1 MTTSLFLYT
10 CCYGLPLANEVYCKN
25 WPSWFIIAL
34 ANLSIPVPGCTGTS
48 GEATGERRPPSIA
61 SKWGGRT
68 FCRTQP
74 RSSPDDDFLVWPSSR
89 VSESGRSDVEAG
101 WDRRDGVLLEGNS
114 HNESKVSI
122 IDQRIKINLMLF
134 LEFLPSRILIWARSS
149 KTLDLIFIIFS
160 AFMICISFAGIE
172 ITCFYFFYLTQ
183 SSEAYK

>member
-10 CCYGLPLANEVYCKN
+10 CCSGLPLVNEVYCKN

-48 GEATGERRPPSIA
+48 GEATGERRPPSIV

-134 LEFLPSRILIWARSS
+134 LEFLPSRILIWDPFFKNAWS
-149 KTLDLIFIIFS
+149 DFHFFS
-160 AFMICISFAGIE
+160 V
-172 ITCFYFFYLTQ
+172 
-183 SSEAYK
+183 K